1 MPVSVIFNQ
10 INVNS
15 VGPNS
20 SIASGQNN
28 QVDWALEGKV
38 LLAGGIQV
46 GAVFNTNVVNTII
59 DPDGIDMPFNQPE
72 IVNPIPNIQF

>member
-15 VGPNS
+15 IGPNS
-20 SIASGQNN
+20 SVTTGQNN

-38 LLAGGIQV
+38 IIAGGIQV
-46 GAVFNTNVVNTII
+46 GAVFNTNVINNAI
-59 DPDGIDMPFNQPE
+59 DCDGIDQAWYQPE
-72 IVNPIPNIQF
+72 IANPIPNFQF